1 MTNKN
6 IYMSLGGLDPEL
18 IMKAAPAEKVQKKK
32 KNGWMKWASLAACL
46 CLVVVGA
53 LTIPFLQ
60 NESPHGDIII
70 PLSTLPQ
77 AETMSVELVE
87 WYWNGFRGIVVDAS
101 DNSIF
106 SAGDEL
112 EVHFDDSTEILL
124 DDGTVMVFNTKES
137 DTNAIGWKDG
147 SIVTVKFATYDED
160 RTFAIASYVEVKE

>member
-1 MTNKN
+1 
-6 IYMSLGGLDPEL
+6 
-18 IMKAAPAEKVQKKK
+18 MKRILLTILAITLC
-32 KNGWMKWASLAACL
+32 LAAFSGCS
-46 CLVVVGA
+46 
-53 LTIPFLQ
+53 
-60 NESPHGDIII
+60 NKESPHGDIKI
-70 PLSTLPQ
+70 PLCTLPQ

-137 DTNAIGWKDG
+137 NTNAIGWKKG
-147 SIVTVKFATYDED
+147 TIVTVKFATYDED
-160 RTFAIASYVEVKE
+160 QTFAIASYVEVKE